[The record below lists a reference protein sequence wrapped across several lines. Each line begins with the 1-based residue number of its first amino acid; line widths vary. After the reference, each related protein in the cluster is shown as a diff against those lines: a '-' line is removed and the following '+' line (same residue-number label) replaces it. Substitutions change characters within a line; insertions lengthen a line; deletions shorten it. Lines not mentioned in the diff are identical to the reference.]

1 MGNPATPLSGGN
13 IRLPFLDSG
22 VLPRC
27 VPDASYVAEAVAQ
40 VNEMKHFYPEL
51 ALLASILLCLPAQA
65 QQPPAN
71 NQSFGSTTQ
80 QGTQPSSPQPRDSA
94 KNPDPDPLLDPPPL
108 PNGKVTLVGGT
119 VKSVDLVRNRVVVQP
134 FGGGAMKVNFDERTH
149 IYRDGVETTQL
160 GIHKGDRVYMDTMLD
175 GPSVFARNIRVG
187 SQGQP
192 AHAEGQVISFD
203 PQSGMLV
210 LRDRLSSQPVSFRAN
225 QNTAITVDGKTGS
238 LADLKPGSI
247 ISVRFSPYR
256 ANSGTATEI
265 AIAAIPGTVF
275 TFSGKVTNVDLRS
288 GVISVEN
295 RTDDKT
301 YDINFSIGRVD
312 RRDALNIG
320 SDVTIQAVFQGNGYL
335 AQSITVDEPSVR

>member
-1 MGNPATPLSGGN
+1 MGNPATSSRGGK
-13 IRLPFLDSG
+13 IRLPFLDIR

-27 VPDASYVAEAVAQ
+27 VPGASYVAEAVAQ

-51 ALLASILLCLPAQA
+51 ALLASILLCLPAQP
-65 QQPPAN
+65 QQPPAT
-71 NQSFGSTTQ
+71 NQSFGSTVQ
-80 QGTQPSSPQPRDSA
+80 AGTQPSVPQTSNGSA
-94 KNPDPDPLLDPPPL
+94 NTTDPDPLLDPPPL

-119 VKSVDLVRNRVVVQP
+119 VKSVDMVRNHLVVQP

-149 IYRDGVETTQL
+149 IYRDGIETTQL
-160 GIHKGDRVYMDTMLD
+160 GIRKGERVYIDTMLD
-175 GPSVFARNIRVG
+175 GSAVFARNIRVRL
-187 SQGQP
+187 GQP

-210 LRDRLSSQPVSFRAN
+210 LRDRLSSQPLSFRAS
-225 QNTAITVDGKTGS
+225 QNTAVTVDGKRGS

-256 ANSGTATEI
+256 ANSGSATEI
-265 AIAAIPGTVF
+265 AISAVPGTVF
-275 TFSGKVTNVDLRS
+275 TFSGKVTNVDLRN

-301 YDINFSIGRVD
+301 YDINFNIGRVD

-320 SDVTIQAVFQGNGYL
+320 SDVTIQAVFQSTGYL
-335 AQSITVDEPSVR
+335 AQSVTVDQPPAR